1 MNKYPTFSKPNDA
14 EQLSGKGLDAT
25 PCCARF
31 SHGQSVK
38 IPLGDGSYQ
47 HCVFVGM
54 DMHGVSTVK
63 TRGGRYKQVW
73 DCNLYLHNT
82 VL

>member
-1 MNKYPTFSKPNDA
+1 MTGHKTITKPEDQ
-14 EQLSGKGLDAT
+14 EQPRVKGLDET

-31 SHGQSVK
+31 SHGQPVK

-47 HCVFVGM
+47 HCIFVGM

-63 TRGGRYKQVW
+63 TQGGRYKQVW
-73 DCNLYLHNT
+73 DCNLYLHNA
-82 VL
+82 